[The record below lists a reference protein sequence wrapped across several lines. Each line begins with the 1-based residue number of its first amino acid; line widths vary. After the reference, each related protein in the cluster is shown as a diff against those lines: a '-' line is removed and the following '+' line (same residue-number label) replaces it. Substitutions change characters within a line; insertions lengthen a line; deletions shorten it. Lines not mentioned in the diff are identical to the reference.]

1 LKTTAWYLYSDVMK
15 KKSIRKPK
23 KNTDQRRFYP
33 LVTSIKVKRLFGYY
47 DYHLKFSQKAEM
59 TAPQITMLYGDNGT
73 GKTTILKLL
82 FHLLST
88 MTDRG
93 HLTFL
98 ANTPFQLFSVI
109 FSNSY
114 EIVVKRAK
122 SSSIG
127 SYLIEL
133 RRPNKDDFKRN
144 VYVNPNNIVTIELNP
159 ESDDIS
165 KEISTF
171 VSVVYYLSDDR
182 MFHSDT
188 LPYSTDASELRR
200 YGPSSRSIYE
210 AEIALDM
217 RNTAL
222 AEALDRTAE
231 WLRRRLIQASSI
243 GEASVLD
250 IYPKIIDRIDKRGLS
265 RQKDWSDEREKAI
278 KSINELQGRA
288 QKFAKF
294 GLISTFDVEKINR
307 ALADARKTN
316 LPAILQVTS
325 TFVDSQKARIDA
337 LQDLN
342 DLLQLFVDLING
354 FLLHKKIE
362 IEEKLGVSVVSHE
375 NIKLLPEHL
384 SSGEKQLLLLLC
396 NVLMSSDSNSLFL
409 IDEPELSLN
418 VKWQRKLVDVLSMI
432 THKSSCQI
440 ILATHSID
448 LLAKHKE
455 NVLKLDPKVRSI

>member
-1 LKTTAWYLYSDVMK
+1 MK

-23 KNTDQRRFYP
+23 KNTDQRRIYP

-88 MTDRG
+88 RRGRG

-98 ANTPFQLFSVI
+98 ANTLFQNFSVK
-109 FSNSY
+109 FSNSF
-114 EIVVKRAK
+114 EIVVERTK
-122 SSSIG
+122 SVSIG
-127 SYLIEL
+127 PFSIVLK
-133 RRPNKDDFKRN
+133 RPQKDAFKRY
-144 VYVNPNNIVTIELNP
+144 VYVDLDNNVTTELNT
-159 ESDDIS
+159 ENEDLIA
-165 KEISTF
+165 EISTF
-171 VSVVYYLSDDR
+171 VSIVYYLSDAR
-182 MFHSDT
+182 MLHSDT
-188 LPYSTDASELRR
+188 LPDPTRDIELVRHKLLL
-200 YGPSSRSIYE
+200 RSVHE
-210 AEIALDM
+210 REIALDE
-217 RNTAL
+217 RNDAL
-222 AEALDRTAE
+222 TEAFKRTAE

-243 GEASVLD
+243 GQASVLD

-265 RQKDWSDEREKAI
+265 RQKDWSDERRKAI
-278 KSINELQGRA
+278 KSIKELQARA

-294 GLISTFDVEKINR
+294 GLISTFDVENITK
-307 ALADARKTN
+307 ALANAKQTN
-316 LPAILQVTS
+316 LPAILQVAS
-325 TFVDSQKARIDA
+325 TFIDSQEARIDA

-342 DLLQLFVDLING
+342 DLLELFVDLING

-362 IEEKLGVSVVSHE
+362 IEEKAGVSVVSHQ
-375 NIKLLPEHL
+375 NTNLLPEHL

-396 NVLMSSDSNSLFL
+396 NVLMSSDTNSLFL

-418 VKWQRKLVDVLSMI
+418 VKWQRKLVDVLSQI
-432 THKSSCQI
+432 TRKSSCQF

-455 NVLKLDPKVRSI
+455 KVLKLDPQ